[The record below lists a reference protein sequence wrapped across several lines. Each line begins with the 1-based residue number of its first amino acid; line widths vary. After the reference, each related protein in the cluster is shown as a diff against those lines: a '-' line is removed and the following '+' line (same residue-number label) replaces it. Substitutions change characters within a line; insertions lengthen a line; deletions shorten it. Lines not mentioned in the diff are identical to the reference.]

1 MTTALPIQFT
11 SEFTTVPLLSASPRP
26 TVSGRRGLSRSEQGM
41 IKNAVVGIVQQ
52 QRSVL
57 NMLCGHGEI
66 SEETIETLVGEEG
79 YFGPESCAER
89 LVENLTQLMQRDLEF
104 SSTMANEVIDCCR
117 RFQYGNGHELSRLS
131 EETFQRIYE
140 KITQRWIDLPQNG

>member
-26 TVSGRRGLSRSEQGM
+26 TALGRHGLSRSERGM

-79 YFGPESCAER
+79 YFGPESCAQR
-89 LVENLTQLMQRDLEF
+89 MVEQLTQLMQRDLEF
-104 SSTMANEVIDCCR
+104 SSLIANEVIDCCR

-140 KITQRWIDLPQNG
+140 KITQRWIELPQNG

>member
-1 MTTALPIQFT
+1 MTAALPIQLT
-11 SEFTTVPLLSASPRP
+11 SEFTTVPLLSVSPKP
-26 TVSGRRGLSRSEQGM
+26 IGSGRRGLSRSERSM
-41 IKNAVVGIVQQ
+41 IKNSVIGIVQQ

-66 SEETIETLVGEEG
+66 SEESIETLVGEEG

-89 LVENLTQLMQRDLEF
+89 MVEQLAQLMQRDQAF
-104 SSTMANEVIDCCR
+104 SSLMANEVIDCCR

-140 KITQRWIDLPQNG
+140 KITQRWIELPQNG